1 MDVVEAASAR
11 AAGNRWTQGR
21 QRRSNGEVYG
31 RKVVCLSLTR
41 TLICCLL
48 AVLAAGCRAQN
59 VPTSLPASPA
69 SQLNRRIE
77 IAVRSQFEIPPNVDV
92 SIGAATKSDYPG
104 YQNLPITFTSNGKQT
119 TVSFLLSNDGNTVAR
134 LEKYDISR
142 NPAEMISLAN
152 RPVRGPAT
160 AKVTVVSFDDLEC
173 PYCAQMHAEF
183 FPATAEH
190 YKDLV
195 KFVYKDYPLVEIHPW
210 AMHAAVDANCLAG
223 QSPTSYWNYVDYVHS
238 HVADITGATRD
249 PQESFKTLDT
259 LTRDE
264 GRRSQLDATKLSSCI
279 QAQEETQ
286 IKASLAL
293 GESLGVNGTPTLFIN
308 GERISGLLSQQLL
321 WMAIDRALR
330 AAGVQPPEV
339 AAAPSPAAPPQPAP
353 SESK

>member
-1 MDVVEAASAR
+1 M
-11 AAGNRWTQGR
+11 
-21 QRRSNGEVYG
+21 G
-31 RKVVCLSLTR
+31 RKVVFLSLTR
-41 TLICCLL
+41 TLIGCLL
-48 AVLAAGCRAQN
+48 VMLAAGCRAQT
-59 VPTSLPASPA
+59 VSTSLPGSPA

-77 IAVRSQFEIPPNVDV
+77 VAVRSQFEIPPNVDV
-92 SIGAATKSDYPG
+92 SIGAATKSDFPG

-119 TVSFLLSNDGNTVAR
+119 TVGFLISNDGNTVAR

-142 NPAEMISLAN
+142 NPVEMIPVAN
-152 RPVRGPAT
+152 RPLRGLAT
-160 AKVTVVSFDDLEC
+160 AKVTIVSFDDLEC

-190 YKDLV
+190 YKGLV

-210 AMHAAVDANCLAG
+210 AMRAAVDANCLAS
-223 QSPTSYWNYVDYVHS
+223 QNPAAYWNYVDYVHT
-238 HVADITGATRD
+238 HVDEITGATRD
-249 PQESFKTLDT
+249 PQQSFKTLDL

-264 GRRSQLDATKLSSCI
+264 GRRSQLDLAKLDSCI

-308 GERISGLLSQQLL
+308 GERISGLMSEQLL

-330 AAGVQPPEV
+330 EAGVQPPEV
-339 AAAPSPAAPPQPAP
+339 AESPSPPAPTQTAPPAT
-353 SESK
+353 K